1 MKKKLPFGVTL
12 MGLLVISAGAPAL
25 TPMTPPENQR
35 EVTQVLS
42 GDTLVLKGGEVV
54 RLIGVE
60 APQKPK
66 QDKAGSAAQSW
77 FERSR
82 EFTAG
87 LVQGRKVWLKYGE
100 VKTDAQG
107 RTWAFVYFDLKQGG
121 TLGGGGQKFAATPGI
136 YMVNEQVLR
145 YGMATS
151 GNPFPFALRT
161 QFKQLEN
168 DARQMQ
174 TGLFQSNF

>member
-1 MKKKLPFGVTL
+1 
-12 MGLLVISAGAPAL
+12 
-25 TPMTPPENQR
+25 MTPPTDQR

-42 GDTLVLKGGEVV
+42 GDTIVLAGGEVV

-60 APQKPK
+60 APKLPK
-66 QDKAGSAAQSW
+66 DAKSGSAALSW
-77 FERSR
+77 FERSKA
-82 EFTAG
+82 FTKG

-100 VKTDAQG
+100 VKTDKEG
-107 RTWAFVYFDLKQGG
+107 RTWALVFFHLNKAGS
-121 TLGGGGQKFAATPGI
+121 LGGGGETFAATPGI
-136 YMVNEQVLR
+136 YMVNELILR

-151 GNPFPFALRT
+151 GNPFSFPLRSS
-161 QFKQLEN
+161 FKQLEN